1 MYYKILRI
9 FIIYK
14 SLLSV
19 ISWYWLLVIG
29 YSKIWILP
37 KAINLLAFPEVVYKK
52 DLPLI
57 KLFSLLPIH
66 YKRWKFRSLYLRT
79 SVFELKFLLWFWWRF
94 HIPRDFSFY
103 RIYFWPNFI
112 KARLILFCH
121 FYFGIFFFILKLFVQ

>member
-1 MYYKILRI
+1 MRI

-19 ISWYWLLVIG
+19 ISWHWLFVIG
-29 YSKIWILP
+29 HSKIWILL

-52 DLPLI
+52 DLPLL

-66 YKRWKFRSLYLRT
+66 FKRWKLRSLYLST
-79 SVFELKFLLWFWWRF
+79 SVFRWKFVLWFWWRF

-103 RIYFWPNFI
+103 KIYCWPNFI
-112 KARLILFCH
+112 KAQFILFYR
-121 FYFGIFFFILKLFVQ
+121 FYFEIFFFILKLFVQ